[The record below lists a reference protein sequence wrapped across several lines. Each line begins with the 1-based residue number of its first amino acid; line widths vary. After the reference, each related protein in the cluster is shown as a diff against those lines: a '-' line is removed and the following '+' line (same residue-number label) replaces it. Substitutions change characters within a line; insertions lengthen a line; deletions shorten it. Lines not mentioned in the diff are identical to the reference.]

1 MRMDA
6 AATKEALIQ
15 RLPAVIESLYG
26 ERAQWNRTE
35 WRLGDITGNPGG
47 SLSIEGRDPARLGLW
62 YDHNPSAEPSKGD
75 ILDLICGAV
84 GTDFKG
90 ALEWASD
97 FLGRPYAS
105 PELPTK
111 LKSRSVTV
119 PKTQAGKPLAE
130 AHPRSL
136 AAGRQALQRSP
147 KALSYL
153 KERGL
158 LAATIEHFHLGLNS
172 YDGELGSYKD
182 ALSYPLLDADGTP
195 RKRWMRSRVPGLTQG
210 GPPKATKDWAS
221 GHPETYWVNPM
232 AGRSLLFVCEGAKDG
247 WWLWQAIQGTP
258 LAETLCII
266 TSTHGSATPAAW
278 ESPEFWRP
286 WKKVYLGQDADEAG
300 DTIALSVQQLLRRD
314 AYRVRVPEGYGKDW
328 TDFFQKGQTAT
339 ELEQLL
345 KQATILDVAVQA
357 LDVPTLPEEVGLHA
371 AQPVDV
377 SSAYVND
384 HLYVPFRVLERQ
396 VERDTAADGTTVEH
410 VLQRY
415 RTLVL
420 RSDGVVCTFDYL
432 PAPRGTPKE
441 DLVLALSDGT
451 IISRAPI
458 VDEARATFSLAGITR
473 LRERRQ
479 QGRSALTMTPQEML
493 TQVHDHLKA
502 AVILP
507 YPEDYALLA
516 YVVLTSYAQQIFDAV
531 PLVLIVGS
539 AGSGK
544 TDLGRALASVGCNA
558 SIITGQT
565 SAATA
570 ARVLDQLNGLAIF
583 DDLEEIGSRSGD
595 GDFSEFVQQLKVSY
609 KKDTATKAW
618 TNTKT
623 MRVEKLDFY
632 GVKVITNTQGADA
645 ILSTR
650 MLRVYTRK
658 LPKETL
664 NNNRRPQPLSGKELQ
679 ELRDNLHIWTMEN
692 VGAIAQQYRAHHAS
706 HTDRQ
711 EEITAPLRTLAAL
724 VDHPVLNAQ
733 LQAALDMKDRE
744 PAAELASTDLVREAI
759 KSLIQQGYWDR
770 LSIKQLMLE
779 MRLMVGEDWGKRTTT
794 EIPEWQEPRWVGR
807 TLRAEQLV
815 DPHVREDRPRL
826 WGEQTRVVALESSF
840 VAETMNDFDSR
851 GIERAQLMKQPLEFC
866 LPRPCAECP
875 YASLCEMRPIK
886 EKKTG
891 RSERGHNA

>member
-1 MRMDA
+1 MSQDA
-6 AATKEALIQ
+6 QAIKEALLQ
-15 RLPAVIESLYG
+15 RLPEVIERLYG
-26 ERAQWNRTE
+26 ERAQWNRME
-35 WRLGDITGNPGG
+35 WRLGDIAGNPGT

-62 YDHNPSAEPSKGD
+62 CDHNPSAESSKGD
-75 ILDLICGAV
+75 VLSLIAGSL

-90 ALEWASD
+90 ALAWAKE
-97 FLGRPYAS
+97 FLGQAS
-105 PELPTK
+105 VPP
-111 LKSRSVTV
+111 SVPSKRRGASG
-119 PKTQAGKPLAE
+119 PKTQAGTPLAR

-136 AAGRQALQRSP
+136 EAGARALLRHDR
-147 KALSYL
+147 ALDYL
-153 KERGL
+153 KGRGL
-158 LAATIEHFHLGLNS
+158 TLHTVEHFHLGLNS
-172 YDGELGSYKD
+172 YEGEHGSYTN
-182 ALSYPLLDADGTP
+182 ALSYPILDAEGVP
-195 RKRWMRSRVPGLTQG
+195 RKRWMRSRIPGVTEG

-221 GHPETYWVNPM
+221 GSPDTYWVTPLR
-232 AGRSLLFVCEGAKDG
+232 GRTQLLICEGAKDG
-247 WWLWQAIQGTP
+247 WWLWQALQSSSV
-258 LAETLCII
+258 AKNLCII
-266 TSTHGSATPAAW
+266 TSTHGSAIPKSW
-278 ESPEFWRP
+278 EAPEFWHG
-286 WKKVYLGQDADEAG
+286 WEKIYLAQDADEAG
-300 DTIALSVQQLLRRD
+300 DTIARTVQGLIRRD
-314 AYRVRVPEGYGKDW
+314 AFRVRVPEGLGKDW
-328 TDFFQKGQTAT
+328 TDYFQNGGTG
-339 ELEQLL
+339 EDFSQLL
-345 KQATILDVAVQA
+345 ESARILDVGIYTHDTPLLPDQA
-357 LDVPTLPEEVGLHA
+357 GLHA

-396 VERDTAADGTTVEH
+396 VEREQSADGSTVEQ

-432 PAPRGTPKE
+432 PAPRGTPKD

-451 IISRAPI
+451 IISRVPV

-473 LRERRQ
+473 LRERSQ
-479 QGRSALTMTPQEML
+479 HGQSALTMTPQVML
-493 TQVHDHLKA
+493 SRVYEHLKA

-507 YPEDYALLA
+507 YPEDYAMLT

-583 DDLEEIGSRSGD
+583 DDLEQIGTRSGD

-658 LPKETL
+658 LPKEAL
-664 NNNRRPQPLSGKELQ
+664 NGTARPQPLSGSDLQ

-692 VGAIAQQYRAHHAS
+692 VKAIAEQYRTHHAN

-724 VDHPVLNAQ
+724 IDHPALRAQ
-733 LQAALDMKDRE
+733 LDVALSMKDRE
-744 PAAELASTDLVREAI
+744 PAAELASTDLVREAV

-779 MRLMVGEDWGKRTTT
+779 MRLMVGEDWGRRSTT

-807 TLRAEQLV
+807 TLRAEQIV
-815 DPHVREDRPRL
+815 DPHTREDRPRL
-826 WGEQTRVVALESSF
+826 WGEQTRVVALETSF
-840 VAETMNDFDSR
+840 VAEAMNDFDAR
-851 GIERAQLMKQPLEFC
+851 GIERAQTMKQPLEFC

-875 YASLCEMRPIK
+875 YAGLCEMRPIK
-886 EKKTG
+886 EKKVG
-891 RSERGHNA
+891 RGEKPHSA